1 MNTISTN
8 TVSLATMWGASSVA
22 AVIASA
28 AGTGSS
34 AIVIFCRRGS
44 GSLTDRAATM
54 VMTTPSS
61 ATVNG
66 CPVALVSRKRIN
78 SADAN
83 AAVVWQ
89 AIRSRSKPGS
99 DPIAQF
105 RARS

>member
-1 MNTISTN
+1 MC
-8 TVSLATMWGASSVA
+8 GASSAA

-34 AIVIFCRRGS
+34 AIVTFCRRGS
-44 GSLTDRAATM
+44 GSLTDRAETM

-66 CPVALVSRKRIN
+66 YPVAFVSRNRIR

-83 AAVVWQ
+83 AAVVRQ
-89 AIRSRSKPGS
+89 AIRSRSNPGS
-99 DPIAQF
+99 DPIAQL
-105 RARS
+105 RARA